1 MGKGGKVPPLSRRA
15 PEVEGVTALAEP
27 SPEGEQTGTEVK
39 PEERGEQP
47 ASFQA
52 PASLPQ
58 RVRGT
63 GDRPR
68 PPARVARPVLPA
80 SFLERVRAAAEAAR
94 REEEQASPDTPPQGI
109 SATRGSAFQ
118 APPREAPATEAP
130 APRAP
135 SPQAPAPESPASEA
149 PVPEATPSAASTSL
163 PRRVRGTSEGPRPPA
178 RVARPVLPPSLLERV
193 RAAVQ
198 ADADA
203 EAEDQPHEPGPIPL
217 PRRGPAESSPPQPHA
232 GTAQRA
238 TGPGAS
244 SPGDA
249 NTEPIPVISVT
260 AEPTAPSENAALAKP
275 EAASAPPKRKTRKA
289 SARAKAAEVKAAEV
303 KAAEV
308 KAAEV
313 KAAEVKAAEVKAAE
327 VKAAEAKA
335 AKAKAVARAQPRVA
349 PSTHARTAPRAPRT
363 APGPGRPAQRQ
374 VRASRSYRMAGVLI
388 AAVAVGALA
397 LGYAVLHH
405 TGGNSA
411 GQSSAGQ
418 SSAGGSSAGRGGS
431 GGTRALTPA
440 AIRRNAAAWVEAQV
454 GSAAVISCDPVMCQ
468 ALESRGL
475 ATGQLLVLKPGVIS
489 PLRSAVIVA
498 TPVLRKQIGSRL
510 GSRYAPA
517 LLASFGSGGQQI
529 QVRAIAPDGAAA
541 YTSQAQADLAL
552 RKSSGSEL
560 AQSSRIVI
568 SAAARKELA
577 AGEVD
582 ARLMTVI
589 TGLAASRPVNIV
601 AFGDSGPDTAT
612 APFRSA
618 ELAETNMHNMRA
630 AVTAEEGSFR
640 VAHMASVRLS
650 TGRLVLRIDFDAP
663 SPFGLLGSGG

>member
-1 MGKGGKVPPLSRRA
+1 MEKGGKVPPLSRRA
-15 PEVEGVTALAEP
+15 PEVEGVTALAES

-39 PEERGEQP
+39 PGERGEQQP
-47 ASFQA
+47 GSFQA

-58 RVRGT
+58 RVRGA

-68 PPARVARPVLPA
+68 PPARVARPVLPE
-80 SFLERVRAAAEAAR
+80 SFLERVREAAERAR
-94 REEEQASPDTPPQGI
+94 REDERVSSDTPPQGV
-109 SATRGSAFQ
+109 SVTTGSAFQ
-118 APPREAPATEAP
+118 ARPREVPATEAP
-130 APRAP
+130 PPRAE
-135 SPQAPAPESPASEA
+135 APESPASEA
-149 PVPEATPSAASTSL
+149 PVPEATTPVTSTSL
-163 PRRVRGTSEGPRPPA
+163 PRRVRGTSDGPRPPA
-178 RVARPVLPPSLLERV
+178 RLARPVLPPSLLERV

-203 EAEDQPHEPGPIPL
+203 EPEDHPQGPAPVPL

-244 SPGDA
+244 FPGDA

-260 AEPTAPSENAALAKP
+260 AEPAAPAENAALAKP

-289 SARAKAAEVKAAEV
+289 SARVKAAEAR
-303 KAAEV
+303 AAE
-308 KAAEV
+308 A
-313 KAAEVKAAEVKAAE
+313 
-327 VKAAEAKA
+327 KAAEAKA
-335 AKAKAVARAQPRVA
+335 AEAKAAEAKAAETKAAEAKAVARANPRAA

-374 VRASRSYRMAGVLI
+374 VRASRSYRMVGVLL
-388 AAVAVGALA
+388 ATVTVGALA

-411 GQSSAGQ
+411 GQSSV
-418 SSAGGSSAGRGGS
+418 GGSSAERGGA
-431 GGTRALTPA
+431 GGTRPLTPT
-440 AIRRNAAAWVEAQV
+440 AIRRNAAAWVQAQV

-468 ALESRGL
+468 ALESHGVP
-475 ATGQLLVLKPGVIS
+475 TGQLLVLKPGGTRA
-489 PLRSAVIVA
+489 LGSAVIVA

-510 GSRYAPA
+510 GFRYAPA

-529 QVRAIAPDGAAA
+529 QVRAIAPDGVAA
-541 YTSQAQADLAL
+541 YMSQAQADLAL
-552 RKSSGSEL
+552 RKSSGSEI

-589 TGLAASRPVNIV
+589 AGLAASHPVDIV

-618 ELAETNMHNMRA
+618 ELAETNMHNMLA
-630 AVTAEEGSFR
+630 AVTAMKGSFR

-650 TGRLVLRIDFDAP
+650 TGRLVLRIEFAAP